1 MTISEM
7 IEKNFEHNFDNSW
20 DFARLASMEYFARLV
35 EDLTDSEVL
44 SYGYYES
51 HAVAQFEL
59 KNFSKM
65 LTVNFYDDELA
76 DCTKN
81 IILETQD
88 FLSENKRKDL

>member
-1 MTISEM
+1 MRISEM

-44 SYGYYES
+44 SYGYYDDYEIL
-51 HAVAQFEL
+51 QFNLASFEKL
-59 KNFSKM
+59 
-65 LTVNFYDDELA
+65 LTVDLYGNNLA
-76 DCTKN
+76 DCTKT
-81 IILETQD
+81 IVMRAQD